1 MKILHQ
7 LLLVI
12 FFIALQLK
20 ESMAEKREIKY
31 QPTKEFLKK
40 VSIAQEIQ
48 FCIEICLDCFN
59 NQETN
64 VNI

>member
-7 LLLVI
+7 LVIVI
-12 FFIALQLK
+12 FFIAIQQK
-20 ESMAEKREIKY
+20 ESIAEKGEIQY
-31 QPTKEFLKK
+31 QPSKEFLKK